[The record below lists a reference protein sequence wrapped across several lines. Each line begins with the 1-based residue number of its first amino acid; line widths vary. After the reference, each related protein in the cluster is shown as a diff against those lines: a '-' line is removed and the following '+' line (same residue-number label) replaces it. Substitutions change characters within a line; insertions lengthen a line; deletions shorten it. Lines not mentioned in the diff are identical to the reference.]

1 MVGVIIEERG
11 EHEASKTSD
20 VKGDCDFNDKTDSGM
35 DDESVKT
42 DSPLAADSDSE
53 DEVIVTKKP
62 KKKMIME
69 DSDDEDDDSN
79 KKTESLKDNDEE
91 NSNDTEKF
99 RKTKSA
105 NEVLDEVMND
115 INNSDTVESESE
127 TDLNTEVKAS
137 EDITDRKSEK
147 LVFDSDIF
155 DAEESSDDEKDKK
168 ENDSNSESSD
178 GEQDQGDEGFDE
190 DNLDPKL
197 LAKLKKLKGAGKQ
210 LTRESKQRKAKD
222 AALSIHSESQRI
234 LRESGVNLPYHQP
247 APKSLNDF
255 LARASKKQ
263 AQYKCLKSIR
273 DNKNAKVIEETLS
286 EKKEPVTTQMSPK
299 PSSSKINTSFDDL
312 SITETSN
319 KSEQKTEQTT
329 VNPSEASETLLTF
342 DSGDELPDISGELPI
357 KPIRKTSDAVSPKLI
372 SNSNLETTDM
382 TNSAII
388 DKNTNNVDSMDFS
401 SDCLK
406 DDSDDE
412 VDKVTKSSTKKE
424 CSEENVISNTESNNV
439 VSKTPKQLILS
450 RLNLSMED
458 MPKLSGDTDSIIV
471 FEEENVTPK
480 NPELCKFMDRFMEHS
495 KKKKKIKSKDVDI
508 SIIQKESDGINKE
521 ELKLN
526 SFTYHIEEEEPVTPD
541 CEVPGAKLLSLKE
554 KLQAAMKVKRE
565 ESRQKRQEMYALENE
580 EGFDV
585 SGDEEAILDD
595 DAEMTD
601 GSDTD
606 VEDDE
611 FDKQFGDAEFDDEE
625 QVENPFADDEAEEDN
640 DDGGEETMKLQLDT
654 SDEEDDEPIKTYR
667 SQKIAVISDE
677 EESRDAGIQN
687 IDPNDDDDNEDVE
700 AAELS
705 PLSKH
710 LNSHTPKVSRMRSLT
725 MPIENTQDLYDDTQ
739 DIYPTDTQPSQSLNF
754 LLEDSQ
760 SQMLD
765 ADGFLKVRS
774 SSKQATRRSL
784 GVEDD
789 IPNNTQDNMDELL
802 GLCSGRFAAT
812 QNNKTS
818 SKSLFDN
825 DVQPTQDGGNMD
837 ELLGLC
843 SGVFAATG
851 VEKSQGT
858 KRKLEDDDDDDDE
871 DSNMSLK
878 LLSEDEDDDIKKPDE
893 GSDKDVNNDGD
904 SKKME
909 NNSDSDEDVSNII
922 IKSKKKKGFKNKF
935 GKLRA
940 EFVDEEAELSG
951 SEYESDEDL
960 DIDEDDDILMEEEG
974 DKDNP
979 INETELR
986 DQVGRAHLKQV
997 IDEDKRELMRFQ
1009 EMYLPDG
1016 DLHTEGAGRMRRFR
1030 WSNMDDE
1037 SQQDMFGQDSDAEG
1051 EDGDEEATEE
1061 LKWRMERFKREK
1073 FLEEQK
1079 ENEEKV
1085 EEESQGE
1092 ESQIMKFGKC
1102 FLQKKDP
1109 VGSKNPLQKSVSL
1122 PVNSSKTIE
1131 PTFVK
1136 PSLKSTKRG
1145 SFLNRS
1151 KEALAKIAIHTKAK
1165 MNPNA
1170 TKHSRNFVFQV
1181 ISPEKDK
1188 PEPQLPLP
1196 KTTPKSVVKKP
1207 PAKRQKLASKP
1218 TKNNTSSIFKL
1229 LEK

>member
-11 EHEASKTSD
+11 EHEASRASD
-20 VKGDCDFNDKTDSGM
+20 VKGDCDKTDSGM
-35 DDESVKT
+35 DDESIKT

-79 KKTESLKDNDEE
+79 KKTESLKDNAEE
-91 NSNDTEKF
+91 NK
-99 RKTKSA
+99 
-105 NEVLDEVMND
+105 
-115 INNSDTVESESE
+115 SE

-137 EDITDRKSEK
+137 EDKTDRKSEK
-147 LVFDSDIF
+147 LVFDNDIF
-155 DAEESSDDEKDKK
+155 DAEESSDDDEEKDKK
-168 ENDSNSESSD
+168 ENDNNSESSD
-178 GEQDQGDEGFDE
+178 GEGDEGFDE

-286 EKKEPVTTQMSPK
+286 EKKEHVTTQISPK
-299 PSSSKINTSFDDL
+299 PSSSKLNTSFDDL

-319 KSEQKTEQTT
+319 KSQQKTEQST
-329 VNPSEASETLLTF
+329 VNTSEGGETLLTF

-357 KPIRKTSDAVSPKLI
+357 KPIRKTSDSENPKLI
-372 SNSNLETTDM
+372 SNCNLGTTDV
-382 TNSAII
+382 TNSAIVN
-388 DKNTNNVDSMDFS
+388 KNTSIVDSMDFS

-412 VDKVTKSSTKKE
+412 GVDKVTE
-424 CSEENVISNTESNNV
+424 CLEENVISNTESNNV

-450 RLNLSMED
+450 RLNLNMED
-458 MPKLSGDTDSIIV
+458 MPKLSGDTESIII

-495 KKKKKIKSKDVDI
+495 KKKKKLKSKDVDI

-526 SFTYHIEEEEPVTPD
+526 SFTYHVEEEEPVTPD

-565 ESRQKRQEMYALENE
+565 QSRQKRQEMYALENE

-585 SGDEEAILDD
+585 SGDEECILDD

-667 SQKIAVISDE
+667 SQKNAVISDE
-677 EESRDAGIQN
+677 EESRDAGMQN
-687 IDPNDDDDNEDVE
+687 IDANDDVDKEDVE
-700 AAELS
+700 AVELS

-710 LNSHTPKVSRMRSLT
+710 LNSHTPKVSRKCSLT

-789 IPNNTQDNMDELL
+789 LPNNTQNNMDELL

-812 QNNKTS
+812 QNTKTS
-818 SKSLFDN
+818 SKSLFND

-851 VEKSQGT
+851 VEKSQGI
-858 KRKLEDDDDDDDE
+858 KRKLEDDDE
-871 DSNMSLK
+871 DSDTSLK
-878 LLSEDEDDDIKKPDE
+878 LLSEDEDDIKNTDD
-893 GSDKDVNNDGD
+893 GSDKEDVNNDD
-904 SKKME
+904 VSKKME
-909 NNSDSDEDVSNII
+909 DNSDSDEDVPNII

-979 INETELR
+979 ITETELR

-1109 VGSKNPLQKSVSL
+1109 VGSKNPLQRSVSL

-1136 PSLKSTKRG
+1136 PSLKTTKRG

-1151 KEALAKIAIHTKAK
+1151 KEALAKIAVHTKAK

-1181 ISPEKDK
+1181 ISPEKEK
-1188 PEPQLPLP
+1188 SEPQLPLP
-1196 KTTPKSVVKKP
+1196 KTTPNSVVKKP
-1207 PAKRQKLASKP
+1207 PAKRQKLDSKP
-1218 TKNNTSSIFKL
+1218 SKNNTSSIFKL